1 MKKSYLLVIWI
12 LAATM
17 VLNACHFSDR
27 SKNATSDNNAAESEE
42 DTAVEVSNT
51 VSSDD
56 NPNETGNGRYFA
68 TVEELASRDDHDFTG
83 FFLSIDDLKEY
94 VDDAASWS
102 KKNLQKEDVQ
112 EGYGY
117 YYRRDGNFIW
127 IMYGVDAGMSKNTY
141 LTLRSRDG
149 GETWEVEN
157 CMKYY
162 ICGIDE

>member
-83 FFLSIDDLKEY
+83 FF
-94 VDDAASWS
+94 
-102 KKNLQKEDVQ
+102 
-112 EGYGY
+112 
-117 YYRRDGNFIW
+117 
-127 IMYGVDAGMSKNTY
+127 
-141 LTLRSRDG
+141 
-149 GETWEVEN
+149 
-157 CMKYY
+157 
-162 ICGIDE
+162 